1 MKQRVF
7 DYSFLA
13 IGLLVQV
20 ITFWIANRYL
30 TTTNNQTWLS
40 LLSGC
45 LGICS
50 VCLASQGNILTYAFG
65 FAQVGTYMI
74 LVIANRLLG
83 QVALNVF

>member
-30 TTTNNQTWLS
+30 TTTNHQTWLS
-40 LLSGC
+40 LFRMSGLAGKYPHVRIRLC
-45 LGICS
+45 ASRYVYDSGHRESSLGPGRS
-50 VCLASQGNILTYAFG
+50 
-65 FAQVGTYMI
+65 
-74 LVIANRLLG
+74 
-83 QVALNVF
+83 